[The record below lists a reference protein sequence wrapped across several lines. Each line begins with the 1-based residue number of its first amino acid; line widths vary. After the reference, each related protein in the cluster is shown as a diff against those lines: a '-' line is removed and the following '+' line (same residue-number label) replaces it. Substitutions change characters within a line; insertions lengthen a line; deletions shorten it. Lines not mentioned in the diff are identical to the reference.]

1 MIGLRC
7 GFGPILQDAQ
17 RARCLSAPMIARIKS
32 RAVFSSIVE
41 AATTTPHVQDAPAKG
56 SPGKITSPS
65 GAAGKGMID
74 TQPPRGTRDFYPED
88 HRLRSWL
95 FGEFSAVSNLF
106 GFEQWDAPV
115 LESEE
120 LFVRK
125 AGEEI
130 TDQLYNFVVGGQSAG
145 GQHLGPQP

>member
-1 MIGLRC
+1 M
-7 GFGPILQDAQ
+7 
-17 RARCLSAPMIARIKS
+17 
-32 RAVFSSIVE
+32 
-41 AATTTPHVQDAPAKG
+41 QDAPAKG

-74 TQPPRGTRDFYPED
+74 TQPPRG
-88 HRLRSWL
+88 
-95 FGEFSAVSNLF
+95 SNLF

-130 TDQLYNFVVGGQSAG
+130 TDQLYNFVDKGERRVALRPELTPSLARLLLAKQKTLVLPAKWFAIGQCWRYERMTRG
-145 GQHLGPQP
+145 R